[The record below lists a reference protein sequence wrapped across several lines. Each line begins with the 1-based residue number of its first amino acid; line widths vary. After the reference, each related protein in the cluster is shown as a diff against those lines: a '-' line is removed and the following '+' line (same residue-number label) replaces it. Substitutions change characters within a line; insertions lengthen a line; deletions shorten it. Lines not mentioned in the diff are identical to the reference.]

1 MENAVLEKVHNSEN
15 DKAYTF
21 RVCTYNKVSS
31 KGLDIFPLD
40 SFEIA
45 SDIDNADAFILRSHK
60 LHDAVFP
67 KSLKAIG
74 RAGAGVNNIP
84 TPKCTDAGIVVFNS
98 PGANANAVKELV
110 ISGLLLASRDIIGG
124 IDYVKSISDQGDDI
138 PSLVEKNKSRFKGS
152 ELVGKTLGV
161 IGLGA
166 IGLQVANAGLSL
178 GMEVQGY
185 DPFISVNAAW
195 ELSSDVT
202 RAGSLERLI
211 RESDFISVHVPYS
224 DKTKGFIN
232 SDRIKMFKKK
242 SVLLNFSRNELVDE
256 EAMISALESGNIAK
270 YITDFPNPLLVNNS
284 NVISIPH
291 LGASTSEAEDNCAI
305 MVSNQLKDFLLN
317 GTIVNSV
324 NFPTSFLE
332 RSTPFRVTIVNQ
344 NVPNIIGQI
353 TSVIAESGT
362 NIAEMVN
369 KSREGIAYNIIDL
382 DQDLEQRAVEKLLAV
397 DGVIRV
403 RQLPHYD
410 LS

>member
-185 DPFISVNAAW
+185 DPFISVKVFNILPLNGKTAW
-195 ELSSDVT
+195 F
-202 RAGSLERLI
+202 SLFLPCFADPPA
-211 RESDFISVHVPYS
+211 ESPSTI
-224 DKTKGFIN
+224 
-232 SDRIKMFKKK
+232 
-242 SVLLNFSRNELVDE
+242 
-256 EAMISALESGNIAK
+256 
-270 YITDFPNPLLVNNS
+270 NNS
-284 NVISIPH
+284 VPSCLEFWQSANLP
-291 LGASTSEAEDNCAI
+291 GRP
-305 MVSNQLKDFLLN
+305 VSSRAPFLL
-317 GTIVNSV
+317 TFSLA
-324 NFPTSFLE
+324 FLATS
-332 RSTPFRVTIVNQ
+332 
-344 NVPNIIGQI
+344 
-353 TSVIAESGT
+353 
-362 NIAEMVN
+362 
-369 KSREGIAYNIIDL
+369 
-382 DQDLEQRAVEKLLAV
+382 LATAA
-397 DGVIRV
+397 
-403 RQLPHYD
+403 
-410 LS
+410 